1 MSNLA
6 ESPAMSPALQ
16 ALQQVFGYSEF
27 RPGQEDVINGALNSQ
42 DSLILMPTGGGK
54 SLCYQVP
61 AIMFGGLTVVISPLI
76 SLMKDQVDG
85 LLANGI
91 NAAYINSTLDFRQID
106 YIFEQIFFGEIKII
120 YVAPERILRSD
131 FISRLQQSPLALIA
145 VDEAHCVSNWGH
157 DFRPEYARLGELKQ
171 HFPQTPVMALTAT
184 ADKATQHDIWQQLN
198 LDNPLVQ
205 ISSFDRPNIRY
216 TLEEKFHPLQQVVKY
231 IKEQDNASGIIYCTS
246 RKRVEEVSAQ
256 LNSHGINALPY
267 HAGFDHHTR
276 QHAQEAFSRDDVPII
291 VATVAFG
298 MGINKP
304 NVRFVIHYDIP
315 KNIESYYQET
325 GRAGRDGLP
334 AEALMLFD
342 PADIHRVR
350 RFFENIEDEH
360 RRRVEEHRFSAMAAF
375 AEAQTCRRQV
385 LLNYFGEDSQTQC
398 NNCDICLD
406 PPKKFDGT
414 VDAQKALSCVY
425 RLNQRFGIG
434 YTIDVLRGAQTQR
447 VKEQGHDKLSTYGIG
462 KDNSHDYWLSVFRQ
476 LIHHGYLIQDITQSS
491 VLKLTPAARTVLRA
505 EINLQLAVPRIR
517 ISNKKA
523 KASKRTSKITNY
535 DKKLFALLRNLRKAL
550 ADEAQLPPYI
560 IFSDATLTEMA
571 AQYPVSDDEMLAI
584 NGVGQTKL
592 ERYGHDFSKEISNY
606 IAKNS

>member
-6 ESPAMSPALQ
+6 EIAPQSPALQ

-27 RPGQEDVINGALNSQ
+27 RPGQEAVINSALNGQ

-85 LLANGI
+85 LIANGI
-91 NAAYINSTLDFRQID
+91 NAAYINSTLDFRQMD
-106 YIFEQIFFGEIKII
+106 YIFQQILYGQIKII
-120 YVAPERILRSD
+120 YVAPERILRPD
-131 FISRLQQSPLALIA
+131 FIEKLQQSPLALIA

-171 HFPQTPVMALTAT
+171 YFPQTPIMALTAT
-184 ADKATQHDIWQQLN
+184 ADKATQQDIWQQLN
-198 LDNPLVQ
+198 LQNPHVQ

-216 TLEEKFHPLQQVVKY
+216 TLVEKFHPLQQVTKY
-231 IKEQDNASGIIYCTS
+231 LKEQENASGIIYCTS

-256 LNSHGINALPY
+256 LNSHGFNTLPY
-267 HAGFDHHTR
+267 HAGFDHQTR
-276 QHAQEAFSRDDVPII
+276 QHAQEAFSRDDVSII

-342 PADIHRVR
+342 PADIHKVR

-406 PPKKFDGT
+406 PPKRFDGLT
-414 VDAQKALSCVY
+414 DAQKALSCVY

-434 YTIDVLRGAQTQR
+434 YTVDVLRGAQTQR

-462 KDNSHDYWLSVFRQ
+462 KDNSHEYWLSVFRQ

-491 VLKLTPAARTVLRA
+491 ILKLMPAARTVLRG

-517 ISNKKA
+517 ISNKKSKSA
-523 KASKRTSKITNY
+523 KRTNKITNY
-535 DKKLFALLRNLRKAL
+535 DKKLFALLRNLRKEM
-550 ADEAQLPPYI
+550 ADEAQLPPYV

-571 AQYPVSDDEMLAI
+571 AQYPVSDEEMLAI
-584 NGVGQTKL
+584 NGVGRTKL
-592 ERYGHDFSKEISNY
+592 ERYGHQFAEIINHY
-606 IAKNS
+606 ITQK